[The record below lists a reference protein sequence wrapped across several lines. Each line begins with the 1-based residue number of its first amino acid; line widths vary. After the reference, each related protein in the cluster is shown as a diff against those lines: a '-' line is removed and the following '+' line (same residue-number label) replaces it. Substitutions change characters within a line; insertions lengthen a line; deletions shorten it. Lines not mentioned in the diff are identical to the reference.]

1 MSFAKTFLAIFLSC
15 AMALPVFG
23 QANSLQL
30 DDGHGFIYRLTRDY
44 RVRDVHTVSF
54 ADSPRIDKLMRAG
67 NIYLSLRDAIALALE
82 NNLDIENSRYAP
94 QLALADLQRAS
105 AGQLLRNVSTNIS
118 SGPSSASLN
127 VLAGATAVNAG
138 SGGGSGSST
147 NTGVLS
153 GLNVQLAGS
162 AIPNMDPTL
171 YVAGGAYHATQILTA
186 TTYTG
191 TSALVDSYKSLV
203 YGVQQNLWNGTQ
215 ISLGLSSVFS
225 YNQNATTAIFNPYD
239 SGSLGLTIVQPLLNG
254 FGVALNQ
261 RSYRK
266 ARNNLKAND
275 LQFKN
280 QVITTVASVVN
291 LYWDLVTFDNELK
304 IKQETLDLD
313 TKLYEDNKRRAELGA
328 IAPIDII
335 QAEAD
340 MKAAEQDVIAQESQV
355 LQQEMTIK
363 NYLTRNG
370 METPAIAA
378 ARIVPTDHIAVPE
391 KEPVIPVQDLEAD
404 ALLNRPEVEQNRI
417 SLENARLDL
426 KGVRNNLRP
435 TLSATASFSNAG
447 QGGAITNVLQPIVGQ
462 NGNITYEKLTA
473 AQVDQQLIGGYGTVL
488 GQIFGRDF
496 PNYSLGVTLTVPLR
510 NRSAQADLITNE
522 LSYRQAEIQD
532 KQLRN
537 NIRLNVLNAVTAL
550 RNARAAWETSVV
562 ARKLYDQTLAGTRR
576 KYELGTATILDVV
589 IAQRDDTARQLSE
602 ADALDQ
608 YQRARTNLDQTL
620 GKTLNDFDVSLE
632 EAKSGV
638 VAREP
643 DLIPPA
649 PQPPAPAAQ
658 MQR

>member
-1 MSFAKTFLAIFLSC
+1 MSFAKSFLAIFLSF
-15 AMALPVFG
+15 ALAVPVFG

-30 DDGHGFIYRLTRDY
+30 EDGHGFIYRLTHNY
-44 RVRDVHTVSF
+44 RVRDVHGVSF

-82 NNLDIENSRYAP
+82 NNLDIESSRYAP

-105 AGQLLRNVSTNIS
+105 AGQLLRNISTNIS
-118 SGPSSASLN
+118 SGPSSASLS

-138 SGGGSGSST
+138 SGGGTGSNT

-153 GLNVQLAGS
+153 GLSVQLAGS

-171 YVAGGAYHATQILTA
+171 YIAGGAYHATQILTA

-215 ISLGLSSVFS
+215 ISLGLSSIFN

-239 SGSLGLTIVQPLLNG
+239 SGSLGLTITQPLLNG
-254 FGVALNQ
+254 FGVGLNQ
-261 RSYRK
+261 RSYHK

-275 LQFKN
+275 LTFKN
-280 QVITTVASVVN
+280 QVITTVAGVVN
-291 LYWDLVTFDNELK
+291 LYWDLVTYDNELK

-313 TKLYEDNKRRAELGA
+313 TRLYEDNKRRAELGA

-340 MKAAEQDVIAQESQV
+340 MKAAEQDVIAQDSQV
-355 LQQEMTIK
+355 LQQEMILK
-363 NYLTRNG
+363 NYLTRSG
-370 METPAIAA
+370 LDTPAIAA
-378 ARIVPTDHIAVPE
+378 ARIVPTDHIVVPE
-391 KEPVIPVQDLEAD
+391 KEPVIPIQDLEAE
-404 ALLNRPEVEQNRI
+404 ALLNRPEVEQNQI

-426 KGVRNNLRP
+426 KGVRNNLLP
-435 TLSATASFSNAG
+435 TLSATASFANAG
-447 QGGAITNVLQPIVGQ
+447 QGGTITNTLQPIVGQ
-462 NGNITYEKLTA
+462 NGNVTYEKLTA
-473 AQVDQQLIGGYGTVL
+473 AQVDQQLIGNYGTVL

-496 PNYSLGVTLTVPLR
+496 PNHSLGVTLTVPLR

-537 NIRLNVLNAVTAL
+537 NIKLNVLNSWTAM

-562 ARKLYDQTLAGTRR
+562 ARKLYDQTLAGARR
-576 KYELGTATILDVV
+576 KYELGTATILDVM
-589 IAQRDDTARQLSE
+589 IAQRDSTARQLAE
-602 ADALDQ
+602 QDALDQ
-608 YQRARTNLDQTL
+608 YQRARTNLGQTM
-620 GKTLNDFDVSLE
+620 GRTLDDYEVNLE
-632 EAKSGV
+632 EAKRGV
-638 VAREP
+638 VSREP

-649 PQPPAPAAQ
+649 PQPPAAAAQ
-658 MQR
+658 RQ